1 MKSALLASVCVV
13 VLVPTS
19 AQALEISGG
28 VSVGGILIGPDPRI
42 AVTPHL
48 GVQWRSE
55 GGFALSAENLL
66 NLLPAANS
74 LGIGLYNQTAVGIG
88 YAWEKINLRI
98 GPSLSL
104 YSIPACTI
112 GYCGRAVGLGLG
124 GHVQGNL
131 YVLGP
136 LGVSVSAN
144 LDWVA
149 GSSFVLAGGL
159 IGMVMIGPVL
169 RWDTK

>member
-1 MKSALLASVCVV
+1 MKLALLASVCVV
-13 VLVPTS
+13 VLVPTP

-28 VSVGGILIGPDPRI
+28 VSVGGILIDSDPRI

-48 GVQWRSE
+48 GVQWRFV

-66 NLLPAANS
+66 NILPASNS
-74 LGIGLYNQTAVGIG
+74 LGIGIYNQTAVGIG
-88 YAWEKINLRI
+88 YAWEKTDLRI
-98 GPSLSL
+98 GPSLSM
-104 YSIPACTI
+104 YSTPACAY

-131 YVLGP
+131 YVAGP

-144 LDWVA
+144 LDWVG

-159 IGMVMIGPVL
+159 AGMMMIGPVI